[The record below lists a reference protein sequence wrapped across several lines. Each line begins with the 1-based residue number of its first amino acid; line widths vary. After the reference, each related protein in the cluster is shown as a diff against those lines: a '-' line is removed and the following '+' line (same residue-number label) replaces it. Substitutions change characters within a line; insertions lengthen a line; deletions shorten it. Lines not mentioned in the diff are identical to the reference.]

1 MIPHPNYY
9 CYVTSGVVDSVPTYP
24 RIFCS
29 TDMGELRIN
38 MDVIGVTILYFASI
52 KKINTLNASSNVWP
66 NAMREILRGSVIRS
80 QPNVTVRFSFEMKVR
95 CRFALSQLF
104 V

>member
-1 MIPHPNYY
+1 MIPHLNYY
-9 CYVTSGVVDSVPTYP
+9 CYVTSVVDSVPTYA

-29 TDMGELRIN
+29 TDMGEFRIN
-38 MDVIGVTILYFASI
+38 IDVIGVTICFASI
-52 KKINTLNASSNVWP
+52 KKINTLNASSNGWP
-66 NAMREILRGSVIRS
+66 NAMREIFEGQRNS
-80 QPNVTVRFSFEMKVR
+80 QPNLTVRFSFEMKVR